1 MLDALYK
8 KIEEQTSVLSDARP
22 VIGISANRK
31 EGMSCIAEPYFQSVV
46 LAGGIPVLI
55 PVVADVGVLSG
66 IVKKLDG
73 LILSGGGDIDPCF
86 LSEDPIP
93 ESGDIDTYR
102 DTYDFML
109 LKLAFNR
116 QLPVF
121 GICRGHQ
128 LINIAF
134 GGALYQDIHTQFS
147 PEAIQHSQTEPRDCA
162 THTVQIVGKNSKLSL
177 IMQGRDTIQ
186 VNSFHHQAVKEVAP
200 EFITTAVSPDWLI
213 EAMEHPEYPILSVQ
227 WHPEPMAANGN
238 DEMLALFRYHIGCAK
253 RFAAAKKLH
262 KKIITIDSHTDTPMF
277 FPGAFDLRKKEGGKV
292 NIPLMTEGYLDAVC
306 MVAYIP
312 QGKRDVISSK
322 KATNCAIERLSQII
336 KQERMIYP
344 TLEGAR
350 GRSLQGRFL
359 AIARTPD
366 DLQQLKEARKKA
378 VFIGIENGYAIGK
391 EIANLQLFK
400 DLGVTY
406 ITLCH
411 NGNNDI
417 CDSAAD
423 DAEWNGLSPFGKDVV
438 REMNRLGIM
447 IDVSHVSEKT
457 FYDVLQYSRVPVIA
471 SHSSVRALTDHR
483 RNLSD
488 KQIKALAATGGV
500 VQICLYKE
508 FINHEPE
515 KASLS
520 DVIRHIRYVVDLV
533 GIDYVGIGSDFDGDG
548 EVIGCRAANELI
560 QITMRLLD
568 AGFSDE
574 EIEKIWGGNLLRVM
588 QTVQEPLSPSG
599 GGRGR

>member
-1 MLDALYK
+1 MSPLLETLYAE
-8 KIEEQTSVLSDARP
+8 IEKQTANFPDLRP

-31 EGMSCIAEPYFQSVV
+31 EGLSCIAAPYFQSVM

-55 PVVADVGVLSG
+55 PVVADVGALSG
-66 IVKKLDG
+66 ILNKIDG

-86 LSEDPIP
+86 LSEEPIP

-116 QLPVF
+116 QFPVF

-134 GGALYQDIHTQFS
+134 GGTLYQDINSQFS
-147 PEAIQHSQTEPRDCA
+147 LEAIQHSQTEPRDCA
-162 THTVQIVGKNSKLSL
+162 THTVQIIGKNSKLSL
-177 IMQGRDTIQ
+177 IMQGRDAIQ
-186 VNSFHHQAVKEVAP
+186 VNSFHHQAVKEVAS
-200 EFITTAVSPDWLI
+200 EFITTAISPDGLI

-262 KKIITIDSHTDTPMF
+262 KKIITIDSHTDTPML
-277 FPGAFDLRKKEGGKV
+277 FPGAFDLGKKEGGKV

-322 KATNCAIERLSQII
+322 KATDYAIERLSQVI

-344 TLEGAR
+344 PLEGAR
-350 GRSLQGRFL
+350 GRLL
-359 AIARTPD
+359 MAIARTPD
-366 DLQQLKEARKKA
+366 DLQHLKEARKKA

-400 DLGVTY
+400 DIGVTY

-423 DAEWNGLSPFGKDVV
+423 KTEWNGLSPFGKKVV
-438 REMNRLGIM
+438 TEMNRLGIM
-447 IDVSHVSEKT
+447 IDVSHASEKT

-488 KQIKALAATGGV
+488 KQIKALATAGGV
-500 VQICLYKE
+500 MQICLYKE

-568 AGFSDE
+568 AGYDDE
-574 EIEKIWGGNLLRVM
+574 SIRKIWGGNFLRVM
-588 QTVQEPLSPSG
+588 HSVQVG
-599 GGRGR
+599 A